1 MSKDLEDGI
10 GRANDNNEDR
20 LQPYDSRQLD
30 GFENIDEDVEPQGDS
45 DEPVEGLVEDDP
57 DNFIKRSRSHRLD
70 KMK

>member
-45 DEPVEGLVEDDP
+45 D
-57 DNFIKRSRSHRLD
+57 
-70 KMK
+70 